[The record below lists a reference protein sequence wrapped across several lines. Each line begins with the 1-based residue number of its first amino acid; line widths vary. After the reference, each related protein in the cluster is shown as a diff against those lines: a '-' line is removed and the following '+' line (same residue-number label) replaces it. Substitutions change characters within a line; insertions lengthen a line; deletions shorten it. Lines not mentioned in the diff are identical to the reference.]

1 MNTDHR
7 LRFGKYV
14 ETLRK
19 SKGKSL
25 RETAKAIKVSP
36 QFYSEVEKGRS
47 STFTAER
54 LKLLAHFLMLDDE
67 DIHTLYDMAAE
78 SRSSNDITTPQDCAD
93 YMLCNSYVIEALLL
107 SMETGAGE
115 KEWQALLNE
124 LKARRGGTD
133 YVPSKVK
140 EKKKWCSHHV

>member
-14 ETLRK
+14 ETQRK

-54 LKLLAHFLMLDDE
+54 LKSLAHFLMLDDE
-67 DIHTLYDMAAE
+67 ETHTLYDMAAE

-93 YMLCNSYVIEALLL
+93 YMLCNSYVIEALRL

-115 KEWQALLNE
+115 KEWQVLLNE
-124 LKARRGGTD
+124 LKARKG
-133 YVPSKVK
+133 
-140 EKKKWCSHHV
+140 

>member
-1 MNTDHR
+1 MDTNYR
-7 LRFGKYV
+7 MKFGKYV

-54 LKLLAHFLMLDDE
+54 LKSLAGFLLLNDDE
-67 DIHTLYDMAAE
+67 VHTLYDMAAE
-78 SRSSNDITTPQDCAD
+78 SRSSSDIATPQDCAD
-93 YMLCNSYVIEALLL
+93 YMLCNSYVVEALRL

-115 KEWQALLNE
+115 KEWQILLDE
-124 LKARRGGTD
+124 LKARKG
-133 YVPSKVK
+133 
-140 EKKKWCSHHV
+140 